1 MRNHESGK
9 SRLRRQI
16 AFQAAQLMY
25 RREETEYYRAK
36 MKAARSVIKGWV
48 KPVDLPSNAEIRDE
62 VQLLARMIE
71 GQSRNDNLFQMRIDA
86 LRMMRW
92 LDRFHPRLIGSV
104 LTGHVRSGSDIDLH
118 LFSDSVPAVL
128 SDLDHH
134 GMAYELVVKQ
144 INKDGENRTFKH
156 LIVNDTFRFEL
167 TVYPLSARN
176 EISKSSITGKAIER
190 ASIAELEQFLA
201 SEYPDS
207 NVEQAVQASSEKPD
221 RFQVF
226 HSLLL
231 PLENVK
237 QDPRWHPE
245 GDVLYHTLQVYDL
258 VCDAVPYDEEML
270 LAALLHDVG
279 KGIDA
284 QNHVYSGLEAV
295 AEFVTE
301 RTAWLIEQ
309 HMLAHQL
316 FDRTIGARARRRL
329 EQNEWFD
336 DLVLLGKCDRAGRV
350 PGAETTELEAAIDY
364 IRELDRM

>member
-1 MRNHESGK
+1 
-9 SRLRRQI
+9 
-16 AFQAAQLMY
+16 MY
-25 RREETEYYRAK
+25 RREETEYWRAK
-36 MKAARSVIKGWV
+36 MKAARSIAKGWV
-48 KPVDLPSNAEIRDE
+48 KPADLPNNAEIRDE
-62 VQLLARMIE
+62 IQLMARMIE
-71 GQSRNDNLFQMRIDA
+71 GQSRNDNLYQMRIDA

-104 LTGHVRSGSDIDLH
+104 LTGHIRSGSDIDLH

-134 GMAYELVVKQ
+134 GMPYELVVKQ
-144 INKDGENRTFKH
+144 VNKDGANRTFKH

-167 TVYPLSARN
+167 TIYPLAARN
-176 EISKSSITGKAIER
+176 EIQKSSITGRAIER

-201 SEYPDS
+201 LEYPDADL
-207 NVEQAVQASSEKPD
+207 EQAIQASSEKPD

-226 HSLLL
+226 YSLLL
-231 PLENVK
+231 PLENVR
-237 QDPRWHPE
+237 QDLRWHPE

-284 QNHVYSGLEAV
+284 TNHVMAGLEAV
-295 AEFVTE
+295 AGFVTE
-301 RTAWLIEQ
+301 RTAWLIEY

-316 FDRTIGARARRRL
+316 SDRTIGARARRRL
-329 EQNEWFD
+329 EQNEWYE
-336 DLVLLGKCDRAGRV
+336 DLVLLGECDRAGRV
-350 PGAETTELEAAIDY
+350 PGAVTTELEDAIEY
-364 IRELDRM
+364 IRDLDRM